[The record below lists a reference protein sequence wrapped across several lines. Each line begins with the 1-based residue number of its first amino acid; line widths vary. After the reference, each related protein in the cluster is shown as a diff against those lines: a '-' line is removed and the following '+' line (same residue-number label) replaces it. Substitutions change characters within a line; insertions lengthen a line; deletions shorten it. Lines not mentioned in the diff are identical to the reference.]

1 MQTALLSKPI
11 AFHRKI
17 SAQPWGR
24 CALVHIPPSW
34 EQAGRCEVLW
44 MYRLL
49 VNKKKSQQMVL
60 ENSHPGCRRWWLL
73 ELRCTPECGWSSGC
87 FLTQGLRAETFPPWG
102 LVLALPRPAAPCAA
116 LRNHSRFARA
126 AHSSL
131 LPVPQLGEA
140 GQHLVAFPILTA
152 RLFKIC
158 CQAEK
163 SLPFSHFQHK
173 EGDVSL
179 LHPLP

>member
-1 MQTALLSKPI
+1 MQTVLLSKPI

-17 SAQPWGR
+17 SAQLWGR
-24 CALVHIPPSW
+24 CALLHIPPFS
-34 EQAGRCEVLW
+34 EQAGRCEVLC
-44 MYRLL
+44 MHRLL

-60 ENSHPGCRRWWLL
+60 KNSHPCCRRCLP
-73 ELRCTPECGWSSGC
+73 ELRCTPEWEWSSGC

-102 LVLALPRPAAPCAA
+102 LVLALPRPAVPCAA
-116 LRNHSRFARA
+116 QRNRSRFARA

-140 GQHLVAFPILTA
+140 AQHLVAFPIPTA
-152 RLFKIC
+152 RLLKIC

-163 SLPFSHFQHK
+163 SLSFSRFQHK